1 MIDRVISGA
10 CNLGEIHN
18 FLHKSQNQGDARA
31 RALLHCV
38 VLYSEAN
45 CERKCNLSK
54 CLCTNTNHHSILLLY
69 CYSS

>member
-38 VLYSEAN
+38 VLYPEAN
-45 CERKCNLSK
+45 SDSERKCNLSK
-54 CLCTNTNHHSILLLY
+54 C
-69 CYSS
+69 